1 MQGKKRKSV
10 ALAVVE
16 GRGDGDGAGNGYGEE
31 SQRVSCALWF
41 VLQKSAE
48 NRGKVGAGLGGGGF
62 GSSSS
67 EKRGGSPGQ
76 QGEITVRFYGFGSP
90 RGEGRR
96 LANKTTIF

>member
-1 MQGKKRKSV
+1 
-10 ALAVVE
+10 LAVVA
-16 GRGDGDGAGNGYGEE
+16 GKGARDGAGNGYGEK
-31 SQRVSCALWF
+31 SQGLSCALWF
-41 VLQKSAE
+41 VLQKSVE

-67 EKRGGSPGQ
+67 AKGGGSPGQ

-96 LANKTTIF
+96 LAKKTTIF